1 MNTTLQNLYTSEAHF
16 VATGSVKFAII
27 CTVTFRITSLKVAN
41 EFQDR

>member
-1 MNTTLQNLYTSEAHF
+1 MNTTTQTVYTSEAHL

-27 CTVTFRITSLKVAN
+27 YTVTVRITALKVAN